1 MKLRILIFVLGLF
14 GLLVLLPS
22 GAKAAEPN
30 PSYSVVAGDSLSLVA
45 TKHSLPNWKLVWD
58 ANPSLDNPDQLNVG
72 QILVIP
78 SKEAV
83 APRELPGGYGVVSSA
98 PVSYQKSSYTKRT
111 TTARRTTANVAT
123 QQPAG
128 DDAWAKLRACE
139 SGGNYNINTGNGYY
153 GAYQYNNGTWNNYG
167 GYARADLAPAA
178 VQDAKARETQASRG
192 WNPWP
197 ACSSKLGLR

>member
-1 MKLRILIFVLGLF
+1 MKLRISIFALGLF

-30 PSYSVVAGDSLSLVA
+30 PSYSVIAGDSLSQVA
-45 TKHSLPNWKLVWD
+45 TKHSLANWKLVWD
-58 ANPSLDNPDQLNVG
+58 ANPNLTNPDQLEVG
-72 QILVIP
+72 QVLLIP
-78 SKEAV
+78 TKVAV
-83 APRELPGGYGVVSSA
+83 APRELPGGYGVVVSA
-98 PVSYQKSSYTKRT
+98 PVTYAKRT
-111 TTARRTTANVAT
+111 STIRKTTASVAQ

-139 SGGNYNINTGNGYY
+139 SGGNYNTNTGNGYY

-178 VQDAKARETQASRG
+178 VQDAKARETQAARG

-197 ACSSKLGLR
+197 ACSSKIGLR

>member
-1 MKLRILIFVLGLF
+1 MKLRISIFALGLF
-14 GLLVLLPS
+14 GLLVLLPTS
-22 GAKAAEPN
+22 AKAAEPN
-30 PSYSVVAGDSLSLVA
+30 PSYSVVAGDSLSQVA
-45 TKHSLPNWKLVWD
+45 TKHSLANWKLVWD
-58 ANPSLDNPDQLNVG
+58 ANPSLTNPDQLNVG
-72 QILVIP
+72 QVLVIP
-78 SKEAV
+78 TKEVA
-83 APRELPGGYGVVSSA
+83 APRELPGGYGVVVSA
-98 PVSYQKSSYTKRT
+98 PVSYQSTYAKKT
-111 TTARRTTANVAT
+111 TTARRTTPAVA

-128 DDAWAKLRACE
+128 DDAWARLRACE
-139 SGGNYNINTGNGYY
+139 SGGNYSINTGNGYY